1 MLGLGLGLTSSL
13 CWGVSDFIGGLSARR
28 LPLLFVM
35 VFSQSVGL
43 AVVIGVVAI
52 RGTAAPTLVRLLPAV
67 GGGVAGIAALT
78 GFYRALAIGTMSVVA
93 PIAAT
98 GVSVP
103 VVVGIARGDRPAASQ
118 LIGIV
123 VAIVGVVLASREHGP
138 GIEDRGASR
147 ASVALALLA
156 AAGFGC
162 YFVGVQSSAR
172 ADPMWA
178 LLASRVAGLA
188 LLLVVVAVQGGIV
201 LSRPGRGLWPLAA
214 MGVLDVSATG
224 LYAVATRHGLLSVVS
239 VAASLYPLA
248 TVVLARVVLG
258 ERVRRVQELGIA
270 AALTGVVLMAA
281 G

>member
-1 MLGLGLGLTSSL
+1 LLGLGLGLTSSL

-35 VFSQSVGL
+35 IFSQAVGL
-43 AVVIGVVAI
+43 AAVIAVVAI
-52 RGTAAPTLVRLLPAV
+52 RGTGAPDLVRLLPAV
-67 GGGVAGIAALT
+67 GGGIAGIAALT

-103 VVVGIARGDRPAASQ
+103 VVVGIARGDHPAASQ

-123 VAIVGVVLASREHGP
+123 IAVIGVVLASREHGP
-138 GIEDRGASR
+138 GIEDRGASG
-147 ASVALALLA
+147 AGIALALLA

-172 ADPMWA
+172 ADPMWS
-178 LLASRVAGLA
+178 LLASRVAGVA
-188 LLLVVVAVQGGIV
+188 LLLVVAAVQGGIAV
-201 LSRPGRGLWPLAA
+201 SRPGRLWPLAV

-224 LYAVATRHGLLSVVS
+224 FYSVATRHGLLSVVS

-258 ERVRRVQELGIA
+258 ERVRRVQEVGIA

>member
-35 VFSQSVGL
+35 VSSQAVGL

-52 RGTAAPTLVRLLPAV
+52 RGTGAPALVRLLPAV
-67 GGGVAGIAALT
+67 GGGLAGIAALT
-78 GFYRALAIGTMSVVA
+78 SFYRALAIGTMSVVA

-123 VAIVGVVLASREHGP
+123 IAVIGVVLASREHGP
-138 GIEDRGASR
+138 GVEDRGASR
-147 ASVALALLA
+147 AGIALALVS

-178 LLASRVAGLA
+178 LLASRVAGVA
-188 LLLVVVAVQGGIV
+188 LLLVVAAVQGGIAV
-201 LSRPGRGLWPLAA
+201 ARPGRLWPLAL

-248 TVVLARVVLG
+248 TVLLARVVLG

-270 AALTGVVLMAA
+270 AALAGVVLMAA

>member
-35 VFSQSVGL
+35 VSSQAVGL

-52 RGTAAPTLVRLLPAV
+52 RGTGAPALVRLLPAV
-67 GGGVAGIAALT
+67 GGGLAGIAALT
-78 GFYRALAIGTMSVVA
+78 SFYRALAIGTMSVVA

-103 VVVGIARGDRPAASQ
+103 VVVGIARGDHPAASQ

-123 VAIVGVVLASREHGP
+123 IAVIGVVLASREHGP
-138 GIEDRGASR
+138 GVEDRGASR

-178 LLASRVAGLA
+178 LLASRVAGVA
-188 LLLVVVAVQGGIV
+188 LLLVVAAVQGGIAV
-201 LSRPGRGLWPLAA
+201 ARPGRLWPLAL

-224 LYAVATRHGLLSVVS
+224 FYAVATRHGLLSVVS

-248 TVVLARVVLG
+248 TVLLARVVLG

-270 AALTGVVLMAA
+270 AALAGVVLMAA

>member
-35 VFSQSVGL
+35 VSSQAVGL

-52 RGTAAPTLVRLLPAV
+52 RGTGAPALVRLLPAV
-67 GGGVAGIAALT
+67 GGGLAGIAALT
-78 GFYRALAIGTMSVVA
+78 SFYRALAIGTMSVVA

-103 VVVGIARGDRPAASQ
+103 VVVGIARGDHPAASQ

-123 VAIVGVVLASREHGP
+123 IAVIGVVLASREHGP

-178 LLASRVAGLA
+178 LLASRVAGVA
-188 LLLVVVAVQGGIV
+188 LLLVVAAVQGGIAV
-201 LSRPGRGLWPLAA
+201 ARPGRLWPLAL

-224 LYAVATRHGLLSVVS
+224 FYAVATRHGLLSVVS

-248 TVVLARVVLG
+248 TVLLARVVLG

-270 AALTGVVLMAA
+270 AALAGVVLMAA

>member
-35 VFSQSVGL
+35 VSSQAVGL

-52 RGTAAPTLVRLLPAV
+52 RGTGAPALVRLLPAV
-67 GGGVAGIAALT
+67 GGGLAGIAALT
-78 GFYRALAIGTMSVVA
+78 SFYRALAIGTMSVVA

-103 VVVGIARGDRPAASQ
+103 VVVGIARGDHPAASQ
-118 LIGIV
+118 LVGIV
-123 VAIVGVVLASREHGP
+123 IAVIGVVLASREHGP

-147 ASVALALLA
+147 VSVALALLA

-178 LLASRVAGLA
+178 LLASRVAGVA
-188 LLLVVVAVQGGIV
+188 LLLVVAAVQGGIAV
-201 LSRPGRGLWPLAA
+201 ARPGRWWPLAV

-248 TVVLARVVLG
+248 TVLLARVVLG

-270 AALTGVVLMAA
+270 AALAGVVLMAA

>member
-1 MLGLGLGLTSSL
+1 LLGLGLGLTSSL

-35 VFSQSVGL
+35 VSSQAVGL

-52 RGTAAPTLVRLLPAV
+52 RGTGAPALVRLLPAV
-67 GGGVAGIAALT
+67 GGGLAGIAALT
-78 GFYRALAIGTMSVVA
+78 SFYRALAIGTMSVVA

-103 VVVGIARGDRPAASQ
+103 VVVGIARGDHPAASQ
-118 LIGIV
+118 LVGIV
-123 VAIVGVVLASREHGP
+123 IAVIGVVLASREHGP

-147 ASVALALLA
+147 VSVALALLA

-178 LLASRVAGLA
+178 LLVSRVAGMA
-188 LLLVVVAVQGGIV
+188 LLLVVAAVQGGIAV
-201 LSRPGRGLWPLAA
+201 ARAGSVVAA
-214 MGVLDVSATG
+214 GADGVLDVSATG

-248 TVVLARVVLG
+248 TVLLARVVLG

-270 AALTGVVLMAA
+270 AALAGVVLMAA

>member
-1 MLGLGLGLTSSL
+1 LLGLGLGLTSSL

-35 VFSQSVGL
+35 VSSQAVGL
-43 AVVIGVVAI
+43 AVVSAVVAI
-52 RGTAAPTLVRLLPAV
+52 RGTAAPDLVRLLPAV
-67 GGGVAGIAALT
+67 GGGLAGVAALT
-78 GFYRALAIGTMSVVA
+78 SFYRALAIGTMSVVA

-103 VVVGIARGDRPAASQ
+103 VVVGITRGDHPTASQ

-123 VAIVGVVLASREHGP
+123 IAVIGVVLASREHGP

-178 LLASRVAGLA
+178 LLASRVAGVA
-188 LLLVVVAVQGGIV
+188 LLLVVAAVQGGIAV
-201 LSRPGRGLWPLAA
+201 ARPGRLWPLAL

-258 ERVRRVQELGIA
+258 ERVRRVQEVGIA
-270 AALTGVVLMAA
+270 AALAGVVLMAA

>member
-1 MLGLGLGLTSSL
+1 LLGLGLGLTSSL

-35 VFSQSVGL
+35 VSSQAVGL

-52 RGTAAPTLVRLLPAV
+52 RGTGAPALVRLLPAV
-67 GGGVAGIAALT
+67 GGGLAGIAALT
-78 GFYRALAIGTMSVVA
+78 SFYRALAIGTMSVVA

-103 VVVGIARGDRPAASQ
+103 VVVGIARGDHPAASQ
-118 LIGIV
+118 LVGIV
-123 VAIVGVVLASREHGP
+123 IAVVGVVLASREHGP
-138 GIEDRGASR
+138 GVEDRGASR

-178 LLASRVAGLA
+178 LLASRVAGVA
-188 LLLVVVAVQGGIV
+188 LLLVVAAVQGGIAV
-201 LSRPGRGLWPLAA
+201 ARPGRLWPLAL

-248 TVVLARVVLG
+248 TVLLARVVLG

-270 AALTGVVLMAA
+270 AALAGVVLMAA

>member
-1 MLGLGLGLTSSL
+1 LLGLGLGLTSSL

-35 VFSQSVGL
+35 VFSQAVGL
-43 AVVIGVVAI
+43 AVVIGVVAV
-52 RGTAAPTLVRLLPAV
+52 RGTGAPDLARLLPAI
-67 GGGVAGIAALT
+67 GGGLAGIAALT

-118 LIGIV
+118 LVGIV

-156 AAGFGC
+156 SAGFGC

-178 LLASRVAGLA
+178 LLASRAAGLT
-188 LLLVVVAVQGGIV
+188 LLAVVVAVRGGIAV
-201 LSRPGRGLWPLAA
+201 SRPGRLWPLAL

-224 LYAVATRHGLLSVVS
+224 FYAVATRHGLLSVVS

-258 ERVRRVQELGIA
+258 ERVRRVQEFGIA

>member
-35 VFSQSVGL
+35 VSSQAVGL

-52 RGTAAPTLVRLLPAV
+52 RGTGAPALVRLLPAV
-67 GGGVAGIAALT
+67 GGGLAGIAALT
-78 GFYRALAIGTMSVVA
+78 SFYRALAIGTMSVVA

-123 VAIVGVVLASREHGP
+123 IAVIGVVLASREHGP
-138 GIEDRGASR
+138 GVQDRGASR
-147 ASVALALLA
+147 AGIALALLS

-178 LLASRVAGLA
+178 LLASRVAGVA
-188 LLLVVVAVQGGIV
+188 LLLVVAAVQGGIAV
-201 LSRPGRGLWPLAA
+201 ARPGRLWPLAL

-248 TVVLARVVLG
+248 TVLLARVVLG

-270 AALTGVVLMAA
+270 AALAGVVLMAA

>member
-1 MLGLGLGLTSSL
+1 LLGLGLGLTSSL
-13 CWGVSDFIGGLSARR
+13 CWGVSDFIGGISARR

-35 VFSQSVGL
+35 VSSQAVGL

-52 RGTAAPTLVRLLPAV
+52 RGTGAPGLVRLLPAV
-67 GGGVAGIAALT
+67 GGGLAGIAALT
-78 GFYRALAIGTMSVVA
+78 SFYRALAIGTMSVVA

-103 VVVGIARGDRPAASQ
+103 VVVGIARGDHPAASQ

-123 VAIVGVVLASREHGP
+123 IAVIGVVLASREHGP

-178 LLASRVAGLA
+178 LLASRVAGVA
-188 LLLVVVAVQGGIV
+188 LLLVVAAVQGGIAV
-201 LSRPGRGLWPLAA
+201 ARPGRLWPLAL

-224 LYAVATRHGLLSVVS
+224 FYAVATRHGLLSVVS

-248 TVVLARVVLG
+248 TVLLARVVLG

-270 AALTGVVLMAA
+270 AALAGVVLMAA

>member
-52 RGTAAPTLVRLLPAV
+52 RGTGAPTLVRLLPAV
-67 GGGVAGIAALT
+67 GGGLAGIAALT
-78 GFYRALAIGTMSVVA
+78 SFYRALAIGTMSVVA

-118 LIGIV
+118 LVGIV
-123 VAIVGVVLASREHGP
+123 IAVIGVVLASREHGP
-138 GIEDRGASR
+138 GIEDRGSSR
-147 ASVALALLA
+147 AGIVLALLS

-178 LLASRVAGLA
+178 LLASRVAGVA
-188 LLLVVVAVQGGIV
+188 LLLVVVAVHGGIAV
-201 LSRPGRGLWPLAA
+201 ARPGRVWPLAV

-224 LYAVATRHGLLSVVS
+224 LYAIATRHGLLSVVS

>member
-1 MLGLGLGLTSSL
+1 LLGLGLGLTSSL

-35 VFSQSVGL
+35 VSSQAVGL

-52 RGTAAPTLVRLLPAV
+52 RGTGAPALVRLLPAV
-67 GGGVAGIAALT
+67 GGGLAGIAALT

-103 VVVGIARGDRPAASQ
+103 VVVGIARGDHPAASQ
-118 LIGIV
+118 LVGIV
-123 VAIVGVVLASREHGP
+123 IAVIGVVLASREHGP

-178 LLASRVAGLA
+178 LLASRVAGVA
-188 LLLVVVAVQGGIV
+188 LLLVVAAVQGGIAV
-201 LSRPGRGLWPLAA
+201 ARPGRLWPLAL

-270 AALTGVVLMAA
+270 AALAGVVLMAA

>member
-1 MLGLGLGLTSSL
+1 LLGLGLGLTSSL

-28 LPLLFVM
+28 LPLLFVTIA
-35 VFSQSVGL
+35 SQAVGL

-52 RGTAAPTLVRLLPAV
+52 RGTGAPDLTRLLPAV
-67 GGGVAGIAALT
+67 GGGLAGIAALT
-78 GFYRALAIGTMSVVA
+78 SFYRALAIGTMSVVA

-103 VVVGIARGDRPAASQ
+103 VVFGIARGDRPAASQ

-123 VAIVGVVLASREHGP
+123 IAVIGVVLASREHGP

-147 ASVALALLA
+147 AGIALALLA

-178 LLASRVAGLA
+178 LLASRVAGVA
-188 LLLVVVAVQGGIV
+188 LLLVVAAVQGGTAV
-201 LSRPGRGLWPLAA
+201 SRPGRLWPLAV

-258 ERVRRVQELGIA
+258 ERVRRVQEVGIA

>member
-1 MLGLGLGLTSSL
+1 LLGLGLGLTSSL

-35 VFSQSVGL
+35 IFSQAVGL
-43 AVVIGVVAI
+43 AAVIAVVAI
-52 RGTAAPTLVRLLPAV
+52 RGTGAPDLVRLLPAV
-67 GGGVAGIAALT
+67 GGGIAGIAALT

-103 VVVGIARGDRPAASQ
+103 VVVGIARGDHPAASQ

-123 VAIVGVVLASREHGP
+123 IAVIGVVLASREHGP
-138 GIEDRGASR
+138 GIEDRGASG
-147 ASVALALLA
+147 AGIALALLA

-172 ADPMWA
+172 ADPMWS
-178 LLASRVAGLA
+178 LLASRVAGVA
-188 LLLVVVAVQGGIV
+188 LLLVVAAVQGGIAV
-201 LSRPGRGLWPLAA
+201 SRPGRLWPLAV

-224 LYAVATRHGLLSVVS
+224 FYAVATRHGLLSVVS

-258 ERVRRVQELGIA
+258 ERVRRVQEVGIA

>member
-1 MLGLGLGLTSSL
+1 LLGLGLGLTSSL

-35 VFSQSVGL
+35 VSSQAVGL
-43 AVVIGVVAI
+43 AVVICVVAI
-52 RGTAAPTLVRLLPAV
+52 RGTSAPALVRLLPAV
-67 GGGVAGIAALT
+67 GGGLAGIAALT
-78 GFYRALAIGTMSVVA
+78 SFYRALAIGTMSVVA

-103 VVVGIARGDRPAASQ
+103 VVVGIARGDHPAASQ
-118 LIGIV
+118 LVGIV
-123 VAIVGVVLASREHGP
+123 IAVIGVVLASREHGP
-138 GIEDRGASR
+138 GIEDRDASR

-178 LLASRVAGLA
+178 LLASRVAGVA
-188 LLLVVVAVQGGIV
+188 LLLVVAAVQGGIAFA
-201 LSRPGRGLWPLAA
+201 RPGRLWPLAV

-258 ERVRRVQELGIA
+258 ERVRRVQELGVA
-270 AALTGVVLMAA
+270 AALAGVVLMAA

>member
-35 VFSQSVGL
+35 VSSQAVGL
-43 AVVIGVVAI
+43 AIVIGVVAI
-52 RGTAAPTLVRLLPAV
+52 RGTGAPALVRLLPAV
-67 GGGVAGIAALT
+67 GGGLAGIAALT
-78 GFYRALAIGTMSVVA
+78 SFYRALAIGTMSVVA

-103 VVVGIARGDRPAASQ
+103 VVVGIASGDHPAASQ

-123 VAIVGVVLASREHGP
+123 IAVIGVVLASREHGP

-178 LLASRVAGLA
+178 LLASRVAGVA
-188 LLLVVVAVQGGIV
+188 LLLVVAAVQGGIAV
-201 LSRPGRGLWPLAA
+201 ARPGRLWPLAL

-224 LYAVATRHGLLSVVS
+224 FYAVATRHGLLSVVS

-248 TVVLARVVLG
+248 TVLLARVVLG

-270 AALTGVVLMAA
+270 AALAGVVLMAA

>member
-1 MLGLGLGLTSSL
+1 LLGLGFGLTSSL
-13 CWGVSDFIGGLSARR
+13 CWGVADFIGGISARR
-28 LPLLFVM
+28 LPVLFVM
-35 VFSQSVGL
+35 VFSQAVGL
-43 AVVIGVVAI
+43 AVVIGVVAV
-52 RGTAAPTLVRLLPAV
+52 RGTGAPDLARLLPAV
-67 GGGVAGIAALT
+67 GGGLAGIAALT

-98 GVSVP
+98 GVSIP
-103 VVVGIARGDRPAASQ
+103 VVVGIARGDRPAATQ
-118 LIGIV
+118 LVGIV
-123 VAIVGVVLASREHGP
+123 IAIVGVVLASREHGP

-147 ASVALALLA
+147 ASVTLAVIA

-178 LLASRVAGLA
+178 LLASRAAGLT
-188 LLLVVVAVQGGIV
+188 LLLVVVAVQGGIAV
-201 LSRPGRGLWPLAA
+201 SHPGRLWPLAA

-239 VAASLYPLA
+239 VASSLYPLA

-258 ERVRRVQELGIA
+258 ERVRRVQEFGIA

>member
-1 MLGLGLGLTSSL
+1 LLGLGLGLTSSL

-35 VFSQSVGL
+35 ISSQAVGL
-43 AVVIGVVAI
+43 AVVIGVVAV
-52 RGTAAPTLVRLLPAV
+52 RGTGAPGLVRLLPAV
-67 GGGVAGIAALT
+67 GGGLAGIAALT
-78 GFYRALAIGTMSVVA
+78 SFYRALAIGTMSVVA

-103 VVVGIARGDRPAASQ
+103 VVVGIARGDHPASSQ
-118 LIGIV
+118 LVGIV
-123 VAIVGVVLASREHGP
+123 IAVIGVVLASREHGP

-147 ASVALALLA
+147 ASVVLALLS

-178 LLASRVAGLA
+178 LLASRVAGVA
-188 LLLVVVAVQGGIV
+188 LLLVVVAVQGGIAV
-201 LSRPGRGLWPLAA
+201 AQPGRLWPLAV

-224 LYAVATRHGLLSVVS
+224 FYAVATRHGLLSVVS

-248 TVVLARVVLG
+248 TVLLARVVLG
-258 ERVRRVQELGIA
+258 ERVRRVQEFGIA
-270 AALTGVVLMAA
+270 AALSGVVLMAA

>member
-1 MLGLGLGLTSSL
+1 MVSSQ
-13 CWGVSDFIGGLSARR
+13 A
-28 LPLLFVM
+28 
-35 VFSQSVGL
+35 VGL

-52 RGTAAPTLVRLLPAV
+52 RGTGAPALVRLLPAV
-67 GGGVAGIAALT
+67 GGGLAGIAALT
-78 GFYRALAIGTMSVVA
+78 SFYRALAIGTMSVVA

-103 VVVGIARGDRPAASQ
+103 VVVGIARGDHPAASQ
-118 LIGIV
+118 LVGIV
-123 VAIVGVVLASREHGP
+123 IAVIGVVLASREHGP
-138 GIEDRGASR
+138 GIEDRSASR

-178 LLASRVAGLA
+178 LLASRVAGVA
-188 LLLVVVAVQGGIV
+188 LLLVVAAVQGGIAV
-201 LSRPGRGLWPLAA
+201 ARPDRWWPLAL

-248 TVVLARVVLG
+248 TVLLARVVLG

-270 AALTGVVLMAA
+270 AALAGVVLMAA

>member
-13 CWGVSDFIGGLSARR
+13 CWGVADFIGGLSARR

-35 VFSQSVGL
+35 VFSQGVGL
-43 AVVIGVVAI
+43 AMVIAVVVA
-52 RGTAAPTLVRLLPAV
+52 RGKGAPDLVRLLPAM
-67 GGGVAGIAALT
+67 GGGLAGIAALT
-78 GFYRALAIGTMSVVA
+78 SFYRALAIGTMSVVA

-103 VVVGIARGDRPAASQ
+103 VVVGIARGDRPAAIQ

-123 VAIVGVVLASREHGP
+123 TAVIGVVLASREHGP
-138 GIEDRGASR
+138 GVEDHAASR
-147 ASVALALLA
+147 ASIALALAA

-178 LLASRVAGLA
+178 LLASRAAGVAM
-188 LLLVVVAVQGGIV
+188 LLVVVAAQGGTAV
-201 LSRPGRGLWPLAA
+201 SRPERLWPLAV
-214 MGVLDVSATG
+214 MGALDVSATG

-258 ERVRRVQELGIA
+258 ERVRRVQEVGIA
-270 AALTGVVLMAA
+270 AALTGVVLIAA

>member
-1 MLGLGLGLTSSL
+1 
-13 CWGVSDFIGGLSARR
+13 
-28 LPLLFVM
+28 M
-35 VFSQSVGL
+35 VASQAVGL
-43 AVVIGVVAI
+43 AVVICVVAI
-52 RGTAAPTLVRLLPAV
+52 RGTSAPALARLLPAV
-67 GGGVAGIAALT
+67 GGGLAG
-78 GFYRALAIGTMSVVA
+78 
-93 PIAAT
+93 IAAT

-103 VVVGIARGDRPAASQ
+103 VVVGIARGDHPAASQ
-118 LIGIV
+118 LVGIV
-123 VAIVGVVLASREHGP
+123 IAVIGVVLASREHGP
-138 GIEDRGASR
+138 GIEDRNASR

-178 LLASRVAGLA
+178 LLASRVAGVA
-188 LLLVVVAVQGGIV
+188 LLLVVIAVQGGIAV
-201 LSRPGRGLWPLAA
+201 ARPGRLWPLAL

-224 LYAVATRHGLLSVVS
+224 FYAVATRHGLLSVVS

-248 TVVLARVVLG
+248 TVALARVVLG
-258 ERVRRVQELGIA
+258 ERVRRVQEVGIA

>member
-35 VFSQSVGL
+35 VSSQAVGL

-52 RGTAAPTLVRLLPAV
+52 RGTGAPALVRLLPAV
-67 GGGVAGIAALT
+67 GGGLAGIAALT
-78 GFYRALAIGTMSVVA
+78 SFYRALAIGTMSVVA

-103 VVVGIARGDRPAASQ
+103 VVVGIARGDHPAASQ
-118 LIGIV
+118 LVGIV
-123 VAIVGVVLASREHGP
+123 IAVIGVVLASREHGP
-138 GIEDRGASR
+138 GVEDRGASR

-178 LLASRVAGLA
+178 LLASRVAGVA
-188 LLLVVVAVQGGIV
+188 LLLVVAAVQGGIAV
-201 LSRPGRGLWPLAA
+201 ARPGRLWPLAL

-224 LYAVATRHGLLSVVS
+224 FYAVATRHGLLSVVS

-248 TVVLARVVLG
+248 TVLLARVVLG

-270 AALTGVVLMAA
+270 AALAGVVLMAA

>member
-1 MLGLGLGLTSSL
+1 MISSQ
-13 CWGVSDFIGGLSARR
+13 A
-28 LPLLFVM
+28 
-35 VFSQSVGL
+35 VGL

-52 RGTAAPTLVRLLPAV
+52 RGTGAPALVRLLPAV
-67 GGGVAGIAALT
+67 GGGLAGVAALT
-78 GFYRALAIGTMSVVA
+78 SFYRALAIGTMSVVA

-103 VVVGIARGDRPAASQ
+103 VVVGIAQGDRPAASQ

-123 VAIVGVVLASREHGP
+123 IAVIGVVLASREHGP
-138 GIEDRGASR
+138 GIEDRGASS
-147 ASVALALLA
+147 AGIALALLA

-178 LLASRVAGLA
+178 LLASRVAGVA
-188 LLLVVVAVQGGIV
+188 LLLVVAAVQGGIAV
-201 LSRPGRGLWPLAA
+201 ARSGRLWPLAV

-258 ERVRRVQELGIA
+258 ERVQRVQELGIA

>member
-1 MLGLGLGLTSSL
+1 LLGLGLGLTSSL

-35 VFSQSVGL
+35 VSSQAVGL

-52 RGTAAPTLVRLLPAV
+52 RGTSAPALVRLLPAV
-67 GGGVAGIAALT
+67 GGGLAGIAALT

-103 VVVGIARGDRPAASQ
+103 VVVGIARGDHPAASQ
-118 LIGIV
+118 VVGIV
-123 VAIVGVVLASREHGP
+123 IAVIGVVLASREHGP

-147 ASVALALLA
+147 VSVALALLA

-178 LLASRVAGLA
+178 LLASRVAGVA
-188 LLLVVVAVQGGIV
+188 LLLVVAAVQGGIAV
-201 LSRPGRGLWPLAA
+201 ARPGRLWPLAL

-270 AALTGVVLMAA
+270 AALAGVVLMAA

>member
-1 MLGLGLGLTSSL
+1 
-13 CWGVSDFIGGLSARR
+13 
-28 LPLLFVM
+28 M
-35 VFSQSVGL
+35 VFSQGVGL
-43 AVVIGVVAI
+43 AVVAGVVAV
-52 RGTAAPTLVRLLPAV
+52 RGTGAPDLARLLPAV
-67 GGGVAGIAALT
+67 GGGLAGIAALT

-103 VVVGIARGDRPAASQ
+103 VVVGIARGDRPAATQ

-123 VAIVGVVLASREHGP
+123 IAVIGVVLASREHGP
-138 GIEDRGASR
+138 GIEDRAGSR
-147 ASVALALLA
+147 AGVALALLA

-172 ADPMWA
+172 ADPVWA
-178 LLASRVAGLA
+178 LLASRVAGVA
-188 LLLVVVAVQGGIV
+188 LLVLVAAVQGGIAV
-201 LSRPGRGLWPLAA
+201 ARPGRLWPLAV

-258 ERVRRVQELGIA
+258 ERVRRVQEVGIA

>member
-35 VFSQSVGL
+35 VSSQAVGL

-52 RGTAAPTLVRLLPAV
+52 RGTGAPALVRLLPAV
-67 GGGVAGIAALT
+67 GGGLAGIAALT
-78 GFYRALAIGTMSVVA
+78 SFYRALAIGTMSVVA

-103 VVVGIARGDRPAASQ
+103 VVVGIARGDHPAASQ
-118 LIGIV
+118 LVGIV
-123 VAIVGVVLASREHGP
+123 IAVIGVVLASREHGP
-138 GIEDRGASR
+138 GVEDRGASR

-178 LLASRVAGLA
+178 LLASRVAGVA
-188 LLLVVVAVQGGIV
+188 LLLIVAAVQGGIAV
-201 LSRPGRGLWPLAA
+201 ARPGRLWPLAL

-248 TVVLARVVLG
+248 TVLLARVVLG

-270 AALTGVVLMAA
+270 AALAGVVLMAA

>member
-1 MLGLGLGLTSSL
+1 LLGLGLGLTSSL

-35 VFSQSVGL
+35 ISSQAVGL
-43 AVVIGVVAI
+43 AVVIGVVAV
-52 RGTAAPTLVRLLPAV
+52 RGTSAPGLVRLLPAV
-67 GGGVAGIAALT
+67 GGGLTGIAALT
-78 GFYRALAIGTMSVVA
+78 SFYRALAIGTMSVVA

-103 VVVGIARGDRPAASQ
+103 VVVGIARGDHPASSQ
-118 LIGIV
+118 LVGIV
-123 VAIVGVVLASREHGP
+123 IAVIGVVLASREHGP

-147 ASVALALLA
+147 ASIALALLS

-178 LLASRVAGLA
+178 LLASRVAGVA
-188 LLLVVVAVQGGIV
+188 LLLVVAAVQGGIAV
-201 LSRPGRGLWPLAA
+201 ARPGRLWPLAL

-224 LYAVATRHGLLSVVS
+224 FYAVATRHGLLSVVS

-248 TVVLARVVLG
+248 TVLLARVVLG

-270 AALTGVVLMAA
+270 AALAGVVLMAA

>member
-35 VFSQSVGL
+35 VSSQAVGL

-52 RGTAAPTLVRLLPAV
+52 RGTGAPGLVRLLPAV
-67 GGGVAGIAALT
+67 GGGLAGIAALT
-78 GFYRALAIGTMSVVA
+78 SFYRALAIGTMSVVA

-103 VVVGIARGDRPAASQ
+103 VVVGIARGDHPAASQ

-123 VAIVGVVLASREHGP
+123 IAVIGVVLASREHGP

-178 LLASRVAGLA
+178 LLASRVAGVA
-188 LLLVVVAVQGGIV
+188 LLLVVAAVQGGIAV
-201 LSRPGRGLWPLAA
+201 ARPGRLWPLAL

-224 LYAVATRHGLLSVVS
+224 FYAVATRHGLLSVVS

-248 TVVLARVVLG
+248 TVLLARVVLG

-270 AALTGVVLMAA
+270 AALAGVVLMAA

>member
-1 MLGLGLGLTSSL
+1 LLGLGLGLTSSL

-35 VFSQSVGL
+35 VSSQAVGL

-52 RGTAAPTLVRLLPAV
+52 RGTGAPALVRLLPAV
-67 GGGVAGIAALT
+67 GGGLAGIAALT
-78 GFYRALAIGTMSVVA
+78 SFYRALAIGTMSVVA

-103 VVVGIARGDRPAASQ
+103 VVVGIARGDHPAASQ

-123 VAIVGVVLASREHGP
+123 IAVIGVVLASREHGP

-178 LLASRVAGLA
+178 LLASRVAGVA
-188 LLLVVVAVQGGIV
+188 LLLVVAAVQGGIAV
-201 LSRPGRGLWPLAA
+201 ARPGRLWPLAL

-224 LYAVATRHGLLSVVS
+224 FYAVATRHGLLSVVS

-248 TVVLARVVLG
+248 TVLLARVVLG

-270 AALTGVVLMAA
+270 AALAGVVLMAA

>member
-1 MLGLGLGLTSSL
+1 LLGLGLGLTSSL

-35 VFSQSVGL
+35 VSSQAFGL

-52 RGTAAPTLVRLLPAV
+52 RGTGAPALVRLLPAV
-67 GGGVAGIAALT
+67 GGGLAGIAALT

-103 VVVGIARGDRPAASQ
+103 VVVGIARGDHPAASQ
-118 LIGIV
+118 LVGIV
-123 VAIVGVVLASREHGP
+123 IAVIGVVLASREHGP

-147 ASVALALLA
+147 ASIALALLA

-178 LLASRVAGLA
+178 LLASRVAGVV
-188 LLLVVVAVQGGIV
+188 LLLVVAAVQGGIAV
-201 LSRPGRGLWPLAA
+201 ARPGRLWPLAV

-248 TVVLARVVLG
+248 TVLLARVVLG
-258 ERVRRVQELGIA
+258 ERVRRVQEFGIA
-270 AALTGVVLMAA
+270 AALAGVVLMAA